1 MRSADSR
8 PCLPRLSLRKI
19 ALFVATADAGS
30 VSAAARQLL
39 IGQASLSEAL
49 LDLERDIG
57 MDLFVRHKARGV
69 TLTSAGQQLLVE
81 ARDLIRHAEAF
92 EALTRKPGADLSGT
106 IVVGC
111 FPTLLPFVGPPLIGG
126 FQGRHPGVHLRFIEN
141 NQPEL
146 EQALL
151 AGTVEAAILYG
162 VDIVPALNKRFLFTA
177 TPYVLLPKDHRLAQ
191 SDAPVDLADLADDP
205 FIQMDIMPG
214 KTDYVFAS
222 AGIMP
227 HPAHRTTNF
236 ELVRS
241 LVARNLGY
249 SVLVQRPAT
258 NVTYEGLPL
267 AIRPIANTI
276 PSLSVVMAW
285 PAGLHLHPRV
295 EALIAY
301 AENLFTRKPAF

>member
-1 MRSADSR
+1 M
-8 PCLPRLSLRKI
+8 PVPEQKPVLPRLSLRKI

-30 VSAAARQLL
+30 VSAAARQLS

-69 TLTSAGQQLLVE
+69 TLTNVGQQLLVE
-81 ARDLIRHAEAF
+81 ARDLVRHAESF
-92 EALTRKPGADLSGT
+92 EALTRKPDADLSGA
-106 IVVGC
+106 ILVGC

-126 FQGRHPGVHLRFIEN
+126 FQARYPGVHLRFIEN

-146 EQALL
+146 IHALL
-151 AGTVEAAILYG
+151 AGTVEVSILYG
-162 VDIVPALNKRFLFTA
+162 VDIVPALNQRFLFTA

-191 SDAPVDLADLADDP
+191 SDAAVDLADLADDP

-222 AGIMP
+222 VGITP

-267 AIRPIANTI
+267 AIRPIANAI
-276 PSLSVVMAW
+276 PPLHVVMTW
-285 PAGLHLHPRV
+285 PAELHLHPRV
-295 EALIAY
+295 EALIGY
-301 AENLFTRKPAF
+301 AESIFSRKSQF